1 MATLR
6 LRTRARDG
14 VVVGEVR
21 YYPRPGAQQVSV
33 TIEGELTAQ
42 RYRDDVERAIA
53 DGAPIPPPP
62 SLPRSARAQP
72 EPMTLGDFFR
82 GPYMNRRWPSLA
94 GATQDKYRS
103 CWNVHVTHPK
113 YGIARRT
120 LADIDEDP
128 NIVAE
133 MKGAMSSAGVGRS
146 TINNTLGLLGSIFTQ
161 AIRTPGSGI
170 RHHPMRGGVI
180 PYESTNPDEPP
191 LPHGPLAVAMV
202 ASQMRDDELISA
214 EGSRLYMML
223 MNGSGLRPGEA
234 RALRT
239 EDIREHTLAIWRALG
254 SKGELKEIKNTKWH
268 FPPIPPDVRE
278 ALLDFASGRE
288 FVFPM
293 LQTKDAQRDW
303 TKRVFGRARDSVASE
318 HRKRWPQLGRT
329 TPYDLGRHS
338 FAALYLRGGW
348 WEGYKRQ
355 ELASWLG
362 HDVRT
367 LERHYA
373 GLIAEY
379 QHDRNPIDPEAELA
393 EAWTWLHGATAG
405 EATAAA

>member
-6 LRTRARDG
+6 LHTRKRDN
-14 VVVGEVR
+14 VVVGELR
-21 YYPRPGAQQVSV
+21 YYPRPGAPQVSV

-42 RYRDDVERAIA
+42 RYKEAVERAIA

-62 SLPRSARAQP
+62 GGPRQKAEP
-72 EPMTLGDFFR
+72 EAMTVGDFFR
-82 GPYMNRRWPSLA
+82 GPFMHRAWPGLA
-94 GATQDKYRS
+94 SSTQGKYRS
-103 CWNVHVTHPK
+103 CWNVHVTHPE

-120 LADIDEDP
+120 LADIDADP

-133 MKGAMSSAGVGRS
+133 MKSAMQAAGIGRS
-146 TINNTLGLLGSIFTQ
+146 TINNTLGLLGSIFRL
-161 AIRTPGSGI
+161 AMRTPGSGL
-170 RHHPMRGGVI
+170 RHHPIRGGVVT
-180 PYESTNPDEPP
+180 YESVNPDEPP
-191 LPHGPLAVAMV
+191 LPHSPLAVAMV
-202 ASQMRDDELISA
+202 AAEMRDDELISA
-214 EGSRLYMML
+214 EGSRLYLML
-223 MNGSGLRPGEA
+223 MNGSGLRPGED

-239 EDIREHTLAIWRALG
+239 ADIREHTLQVWRAIG
-254 SKGELKEIKNTKWH
+254 GKGELKELKNSKWH
-268 FPPIPPDVRE
+268 YPPVPPGVRAAVLE
-278 ALLDFASGRE
+278 FARGRE

-293 LQTKDAQRDW
+293 MQSENAHRDW
-303 TKRVFGRARDSVASE
+303 TKRVFGPARNSVAAE
-318 HRKRWPQLGRT
+318 HRKRWPDLGRT

-379 QHDRNPIDPEAELA
+379 QRDPKPIDPEKELA
-393 EAWTWLHGATAG
+393 DAWEWLRDATGDGAAV
-405 EATAAA
+405 AA